1 MACEKP
7 TYEELEA
14 RLTEAERALKALK
27 EEKIDAFIGKKGV
40 YLLRLKEVEKAL
52 EDSIHEMTEYAYA
65 LTHNLKSPLRAIHN
79 YVNFL
84 FEDLGDSLDGDP
96 KKYLEGIRDAITM
109 SNKQFEDLETLY
121 DIKNH
126 RMRVQ
131 ELDIHELLDELAF
144 MYKNTA
150 DRQLV
155 IASRWPDLWSEKF
168 LLRQILLNLITNG
181 FKFNCADI
189 KRVEIGWNPAANES
203 IDIFVRDNGIG
214 IASAHQG
221 QIFNIFKRLHTD
233 REFSGTGIGLAIV
246 KKAAQKLGV
255 TLRLESMIGQG
266 STFYVNLPKVPS
278 ENNRT

>member
-1 MACEKP
+1 MGCEKP

-14 RLTEAERALKALK
+14 RLTEAEKALNALKD
-27 EEKIDAFIGKKGV
+27 EKIDALIGKRGV

-52 EDSIHEMTEYAYA
+52 EESIHEMTEYAYA

-84 FEDLGDSLDGDP
+84 FEDLADTLKGEP
-96 KKYLEGIRDAITM
+96 KKYLEGIREAITI

-121 DIKNH
+121 NIKNH
-126 RMRVQ
+126 RVRIQPLDMR
-131 ELDIHELLDELAF
+131 ELLDEMAYL
-144 MYKNTA
+144 YKNTA
-150 DRQLV
+150 GRQLL
-155 IASRWPDLWSEKF
+155 IAPQWPDLWSEKF

-181 FKFNCADI
+181 FKFNRADI
-189 KRVEIGWNPAANES
+189 KRVEIGWHPAADES

-214 IASAHQG
+214 IASAHQD

-255 TLRLESMIGQG
+255 TLRLESMVGEG